1 MYEGKG
7 KFVEQDFT
15 FSGPIKMMK
24 MQYELGQMYNEVLK
38 IEQNHF
44 KLKEWLFE
52 TASGDLKIE
61 GADLSDDQK

>member
-1 MYEGKG
+1 
-7 KFVEQDFT
+7 
-15 FSGPIKMMK
+15 
-24 MQYELGQMYNEVLK
+24 MYNEVLK

-61 GADLSDDQK
+61 GADLSDD